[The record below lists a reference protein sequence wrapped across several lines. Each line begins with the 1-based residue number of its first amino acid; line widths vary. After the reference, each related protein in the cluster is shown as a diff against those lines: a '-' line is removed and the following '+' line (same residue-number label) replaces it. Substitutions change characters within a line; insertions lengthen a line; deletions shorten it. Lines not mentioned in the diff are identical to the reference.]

1 MTIIHIPEQSTVHN
15 ISVVHGGSPRNYRND
30 FWIVKLLEKGMGM
43 ERGMEVGREMGSE
56 MGTQFPGDDSRSGDC
71 STVGLVVLR

>member
-1 MTIIHIPEQSTVHN
+1 
-15 ISVVHGGSPRNYRND
+15 
-30 FWIVKLLEKGMGM
+30 MGM